1 MQRRKKEI
9 PCTKKTIRKE
19 IIEDIVVKAT
29 LKAFENPDAIE
40 KLADDILKLHE
51 SQPEEN
57 LALKALQ
64 ESLKSVN
71 RKIANL
77 TAAIEEGIITE
88 TTKQR
93 LRTLEEER
101 ADLTEKILAE
111 DGRQRLQVS
120 KEDIVRFIKKAI
132 SKDPFFMIRTLV
144 KQVILYDD
152 RAVIQ
157 YNCTTDNPD
166 DDDHRGFCFHTETVY
181 LEHKLYGTSY
191 GSSTVKFIVELYA

>member
-1 MQRRKKEI
+1 MLPPGAHQKRKRERYYSCVQRRKKEN

-40 KLADDILKLHE
+40 K
-51 SQPEEN
+51 
-57 LALKALQ
+57 
-64 ESLKSVN
+64 
-71 RKIANL
+71 
-77 TAAIEEGIITE
+77 
-88 TTKQR
+88 
-93 LRTLEEER
+93 
-101 ADLTEKILAE
+101 
-111 DGRQRLQVS
+111 
-120 KEDIVRFIKKAI
+120 
-132 SKDPFFMIRTLV
+132 FFMIRTLV

-166 DDDHRGFCFHTETVY
+166 GDDHWGFCFHTETVY
-181 LEHKLYGTSY
+181 PEHKLYGTSY